1 MFNKY
6 LKLGIAAVLFVL
18 AVLQFIDENIGNGIL
33 LLLLAGVFVFL
44 YFKNEILL
52 LAFSQ
57 MRKQNME
64 GTEKWLDKIKNP
76 ESSLITS
83 QQAYYYYLKG
93 LMVVQ
98 KNMTQGEKLLKK
110 ALGIGLRMGHDEA
123 MAKLNLAGVAMSK
136 RRKREATKLLNEA
149 KKLDKHGMLADQIK
163 IMKNQMK
170 KI

>member
-1 MFNKY
+1 MFHKY
-6 LKLGIAAVLFVL
+6 IKLVLAAVVVAF

-33 LLLLAGVFVFL
+33 LILLAGIFVFL

-52 LAFSQ
+52 LAFLQ

-64 GTEKWLDKIKNP
+64 GTEQWLTKIKNP
-76 ESSLITS
+76 EAALITS
-83 QQAYYYYLKG
+83 QQAYYYYLQG

-110 ALGIGLRMGHDEA
+110 ALSIGLRMGHDEA
-123 MAKLNLAGVAMSK
+123 MARLNLAGVAMSK
-136 RRKREATKLLNEA
+136 RRKREATTLLNEA

-163 IMKNQMK
+163 MMKNQMK

>member
-6 LKLGIAAVLFVL
+6 LKLVIATIITVL
-18 AVLQFIDENIGNGIL
+18 AVFQFIDENIGNGIL
-33 LLLLAGVFVFL
+33 LLLLAGIFVFL

-52 LAFSQ
+52 LAFLQ

-64 GTEKWLDKIKNP
+64 GTENWLNKIKNP
-76 ESSLITS
+76 ESALIVS
-83 QQAYYYYLKG
+83 QQAYYFYLKG

-110 ALGIGLRMGHDEA
+110 ALGLGLRMGHDIA

-136 RRKREATKLLNEA
+136 RRKREATILLNEA
-149 KKLDKHGMLADQIK
+149 KKLDKHGMLNDQIK
-163 IMKNQMK
+163 LMKGQLK

>member
-1 MFNKY
+1 MFHKN
-6 LKLGIAAVLFVL
+6 LKLVIAAAILVL
-18 AVLQFIDENIGNGIL
+18 AILQFIDENIGNGIL
-33 LLLLAGVFVFL
+33 LLLLAGIFVFF

-52 LAFSQ
+52 LAFLQ

-64 GTEKWLDKIKNP
+64 GTENWLNKIKKP
-76 ESSLITS
+76 ETALIGS

-110 ALGIGLRMGHDEA
+110 ALGLGLRMGHDVA
-123 MAKLNLAGVAMSK
+123 MAKLNLAGIAMSK
-136 RRKREATKLLNEA
+136 RRKREATTLLNEA

-163 IMKNQMK
+163 LMKDQMK

>member
-6 LKLGIAAVLFVL
+6 LKLVLAAIITIF

-33 LLLLAGVFVFL
+33 LLLLAGIFVFL

-52 LAFSQ
+52 LAFLQ
-57 MRKQNME
+57 MRKQDME
-64 GTEKWLDKIKNP
+64 GTEKWLNKIKNP
-76 ESSLITS
+76 EASLIVS

-98 KNMTQGEKLLKK
+98 KNMTQGEKLLRK
-110 ALGIGLRMGHDEA
+110 ALGLGLRMGHDKA

-136 RRKREATKLLNEA
+136 RRKREATTLLNEA
-149 KKLDKHGMLADQIK
+149 KKLDKHGMLADQVK
-163 IMKNQMK
+163 MMKDQMK
-170 KI
+170 RI